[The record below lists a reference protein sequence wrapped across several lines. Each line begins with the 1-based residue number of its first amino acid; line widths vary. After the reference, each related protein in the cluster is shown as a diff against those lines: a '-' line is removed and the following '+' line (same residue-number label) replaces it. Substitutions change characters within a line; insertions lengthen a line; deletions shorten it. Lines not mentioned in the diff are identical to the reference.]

1 MTGKF
6 YRTMRS
12 PVDPLWTPRVL
23 TDADTARDDAATA
36 DSSVEAASGPD
47 RFERWEAAIA
57 IDLRVAADTEFD
69 HGKASAPFAGTPVQN
84 ALIGMKAGVAFTA
97 SVVSDAS
104 FATVPPLPATTA
116 MAPVQLT
123 SAPTGIV
130 GDSERMVTARMQEHM
145 VVTADGAEHVLV
157 NLGSKGGLT
166 LFSHNLSTGSW
177 DSAFQI
183 AQTTTQSTADVLLLP
198 SGLLAVT
205 YTDAAGR
212 VAFQSYAQSAGVW
225 SQVQPTVLIDDTAA
239 GRIHP
244 TIAVG
249 PAGKIWIASSGTSA
263 FGTLEITFQS
273 SVDRG
278 LTWQDEK
285 TLTAAQ
291 AQAGSARVL
300 STADGIHALYTVGNE
315 LHWTA
320 FTTQGGQPD
329 QTILTFGPQ
338 QWDPYRSHFSAV
350 ADGLDLHVATTTGDR
365 RLVYLHYDGE
375 TDNWLPAQ
383 VLTGYDSAT
392 YMQMTVSDE
401 GNLYIVFDD
410 QEDDVA
416 RVLESTDDGSSFVEI
431 AELVQRTSRFPG
443 NPRVETP
450 GHISGDLT
458 VLQQVSNLLG
468 TKQQLVSYSVD
479 VDPAVDSFD
488 WI

>member
-1 MTGKF
+1 MSGKF
-6 YRTMRS
+6 SRPMRS
-12 PVDPLWTPRVL
+12 PVDPLWSPPVSP
-23 TDADTARDDAATA
+23 DADTARGDAAVA
-36 DSSVEAASGPD
+36 DRAAEATSEPD
-47 RFERWEAAIA
+47 SFERWETAIA
-57 IDLRVAADTEFD
+57 LELRAAAETGFD
-69 HGKASAPFAGTPVQN
+69 HGKVAAPFVVTPVLD
-84 ALIGMKAGVAFTA
+84 AWIGMKAGFSVAGPDI
-97 SVVSDAS
+97 SDAP
-104 FATVPPLPATTA
+104 FATAAPLPATTA

-166 LFSHNLSTGSW
+166 LFSHNLSTGNW

-212 VAFQSYAQSAGVW
+212 VAYQSYAQSAGVW
-225 SQVQPTVLIDDTAA
+225 TQVQPTVLIDDTAA

-338 QWDPYRSHFSAV
+338 QWDPYRSHFNAV

-383 VLTGYDSAT
+383 VLTDYDSAT
-392 YMQMTVSDE
+392 YMQMTVSDD

-410 QEDDVA
+410 QEADVA

-431 AELVQRTSRFPG
+431 AELVQRTSLFPG

-458 VLQQVSNLLG
+458 VLQQVSNFLG
-468 TKQQLVSYSVD
+468 TKQQLVSYAVD